1 MTKLLPFFTSS
12 GSFPLP
18 DSDIKNDISGNCPLS
33 FNPYWQRQP
42 RHPTAT
48 TATIMLL
55 KHAARALAG
64 GPLGGHFYVASTSLY
79 HQHLGFM
86 TARPSRVRRLLLDCH
101 VVVLL
106 LCQALIWCQHIV
118 CNEASCGIARC

>member
-12 GSFPLP
+12 CSFPLP

-42 RHPTAT
+42 HHPTAT
-48 TATIMLL
+48 TATIKLL

-64 GPLGGHFYVASTSLY
+64 GPLGGHFCVWLCISMWPAPACIISTWDS
-79 HQHLGFM
+79 
-86 TARPSRVRRLLLDCH
+86 
-101 VVVLL
+101 
-106 LCQALIWCQHIV
+106 
-118 CNEASCGIARC
+118 